1 MTVSGHCRYNQLGN
15 AQSKKN
21 WDLVQHLPYS
31 DGVKAYFACN
41 LELEKGLASLV
52 KQLEDAGIADD
63 TVIVMAP
70 DHYPYGLGT
79 AWGLKHDGLAEL
91 YGVEKYD
98 LFQRDKNTL
107 IIWSGCLEDMDL
119 KIDAPVCSV
128 DILPTLSNLFGV
140 TYDSR
145 MSVGRDVLGSEEAIS
160 LWPDYSWVTE
170 LGSYT
175 ATGRQF
181 TPFEGAEIPEG
192 YVERINSIVTN
203 KVKFSRMVQNAPFF
217 TELQKELDQLQ

>member
-1 MTVSGHCRYNQLGN
+1 MSP
-15 AQSKKN
+15 A
-21 WDLVQHLPYS
+21 
-31 DGVKAYFACN
+31 
-41 LELEKGLASLV
+41 LAGRFFTTDPPR
-52 KQLEDAGIADD
+52 KPKP
-63 TVIVMAP
+63 T
-70 DHYPYGLGT
+70 YGLGK

-91 YGVEKYD
+91 YGVDKYD

-119 KIDAPVCSV
+119 KIDAPVCSI

-140 TYDSR
+140 SYDSR
-145 MSVGRDVLGSEEAIS
+145 MTIGRDVLGTEEAIS

-175 ATGRQF
+175 ASNRKF
-181 TPFEGAEIPEG
+181 TPAEGAEIPDG
-192 YVERINSIVTN
+192 YVERITAIVTN

-217 TELQKELDQLQ
+217 TKVQEELSKIQ